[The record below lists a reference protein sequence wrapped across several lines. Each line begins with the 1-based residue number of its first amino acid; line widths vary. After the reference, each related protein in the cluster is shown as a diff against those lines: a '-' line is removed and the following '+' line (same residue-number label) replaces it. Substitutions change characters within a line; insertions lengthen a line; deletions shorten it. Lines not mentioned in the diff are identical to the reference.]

1 VDTIEIPCPACG
13 TINRVPEHAIPESGE
28 VPCSACGERI
38 SFRAAP
44 RGTTG
49 AFRVPGSPLPPP
61 SPPRDLLGDFLAESP
76 GEGSRD
82 ERVTCPSCGHVF
94 DPRSGREGRKTVL
107 VVEDTDFFL
116 YLATEVLGRRYET
129 IGVRTAAEAREVL
142 ATRPVDL
149 VVLDL
154 TLPDAEGTDVLRAL
168 PRPDIPVL
176 VYTSRDE
183 TSLLG
188 PEWAI
193 LQSLGANDVVHKGIN
208 IEDTLLRKADELLA
222 APAGT

>member
-13 TINRVPEHAIPESGE
+13 TINRIPEDAIPESGE
-28 VPCSACGERI
+28 VPCMACGDRI

-49 AFRVPGSPLPPP
+49 TFRVPGTPLPPP
-61 SPPRDLLGDFLAESP
+61 PGPKNLLDDFLA
-76 GEGSRD
+76 D
-82 ERVTCPSCGHVF
+82 EDAGTGGHRVTCPRCGHVF
-94 DPRSGREGRKTVL
+94 DPEAEGQGRKTVL

-116 YLATEVLGRRYET
+116 YLATEVLGRRYHT

-188 PEWAI
+188 QEWAI

-222 APAGT
+222 ARPVT